1 MNRVSTAGNYAL
13 VLANL
18 TKAQQSQMY
27 FGNQVATQKK
37 GSDLKAYSATAD
49 TLTAMHTVQARL
61 KSYQDQ
67 NTVVADRL
75 SSQDVAL
82 NQVTDAAGNIRQAL
96 ANALATGSSETMMT
110 DIEAQVSSAVEGMN
124 ARYNGKYLFAGGQVD
139 TKPVSLNALAD
150 LTDPPPPAAPVDTS
164 SFFHNDDYKMQN
176 KIDDSTSVTSGV
188 LASDVGSKLLD
199 ALHTLQNSPVG
210 PFNGPLTPAQQTWIQ
225 QQLAGWDS
233 IRSDLTTQTA
243 ANGLNQK
250 RLDTSKDNV
259 TAQDTT
265 VTGMIGDVTDADMG
279 QAATQ
284 LQMAQMAVQAAA
296 HVFQTL
302 QGASLL
308 SILPAG

>member
-1 MNRVSTAGNYAL
+1 MNRVSTAGNYAA

-18 TKAQQSQMY
+18 TKAQESQMY

-61 KSYQDQ
+61 KGYQDQ

-75 SSQDVAL
+75 SSQDAAL
-82 NQVTDAAGNIRQAL
+82 NQVTDAAGSIRAAI
-96 ANALATGSSETMMT
+96 ANAIATGSSSTMMT
-110 DIEAQVSSAVEGMN
+110 DIQAQVSSAIEGMN
-124 ARYNGKYLFAGGQVD
+124 SRYNGKYMFAGGQVD
-139 TKPVSLNALAD
+139 TKPVSLTSMAD
-150 LTDPPPPAAPVDTS
+150 LTDPVDMTT
-164 SFFHNDDYKMQN
+164 FFHNDDYKMQN
-176 KIDDSTSVTSGV
+176 KVDDSTTLTSGV
-188 LASDVGSKLLD
+188 LASDMGTQMLD

-210 PFNGPLTPAQQTWIQ
+210 PFDGGPLTPAQQDWLQ
-225 QQLAGWDS
+225 QQLGSWDT
-233 IRSDLTTQTA
+233 IRSNLTDMTA

-259 TAQDTT
+259 VSQDVT

>member
-1 MNRVSTAGNYAL
+1 MNRVSTAGNYAT

-18 TKAQQSQMY
+18 TKAQESQLY

-75 SSQDVAL
+75 SSQDTAL
-82 NQVTDAAGNIRQAL
+82 NQVTDAAGSIRAAL
-96 ANALATGSSETMMT
+96 ANSIATGSSSTMMT
-110 DIEAQVSSAVEGMN
+110 DIEAQVSSAIEGMN
-124 ARYNGKYLFAGGQVD
+124 SRYNGKYLFAGGQVD
-139 TKPVSLNALAD
+139 TKPVSLNSMAD
-150 LTDPPPPAAPVDTS
+150 LTDPVDPTT
-164 SFFHNDDYKMQN
+164 FFHNDDYKMQN
-176 KIDDSTSVTSGV
+176 KVDDSTTLTSGV
-188 LASDVGSKLLD
+188 LASDIGSQMLD

-210 PFNGPLTPAQQTWIQ
+210 PFDGGPLSPAQQDWIQ
-225 QQLAGWDS
+225 QQLASWDT
-233 IRSDLTTQTA
+233 IRSNLTDMTA

-250 RLDTSKDNV
+250 RLDTSKGNV
-259 TAQDTT
+259 VSQDVT

>member
-1 MNRVSTAGNYAL
+1 MNRVSTSGNYAT

-18 TKAQQSQMY
+18 TKAQQSQIY

-37 GSDLKAYSATAD
+37 GADLKAYSSTAD

-67 NTVVADRL
+67 NSVVADRL
-75 SSQDVAL
+75 SSQDAAL
-82 NQVTDAAGNIRQAL
+82 NQVTNAAGSIREAL

-124 ARYNGKYLFAGGQVD
+124 SRYNGKYLFAGGQVD
-139 TKPVSLNALAD
+139 TRPVSLTSIAD
-150 LTDPPPPAAPVDTS
+150 LTDPPPPAAPVDPS

-176 KIDDSTSVTSGV
+176 KLDDSTTVTSGV
-188 LASDVGSKLLD
+188 LASDIGSQMLN
-199 ALHTLQNSPVG
+199 ALHTLQNSPVA
-210 PFNGPLTPAQQTWIQ
+210 PFSGKLTPAQQDWIQ
-225 QQLAGWDS
+225 SQLATWDGL
-233 IRSDLTTQTA
+233 RSDLTTMTA
-243 ANGLNQK
+243 ANGLTQK
-250 RLDTSKDNV
+250 RLDTSKQNV
-259 TAQDTT
+259 ADQDTT
-265 VTGMIGDVTDADMG
+265 LAGMVGDITDADMG

-296 HVFQTL
+296 HVFQAL

>member
-1 MNRVSTAGNYAL
+1 MNRVSTSGNYAL

-18 TKAQQSQMY
+18 TRAQQSQMY

-139 TKPVSLNALAD
+139 TKPVSVNSIED
-150 LTDPPPPAAPVDTS
+150 LTDPVNVADV
-164 SFFHNDDYKMQN
+164 FHNDDYKMEN
-176 KIDDSTSVTSGV
+176 KLDDSTKLTTGV
-188 LASDVGSKLLD
+188 LASDIGTD
-199 ALHTLQNSPVG
+199 MMEALRALQNSPVG
-210 PFNGPLTPAQQTWIQ
+210 PFTGKLTTDQQAWLT
-225 QQLAGWDS
+225 QQLSTWDGIGS
-233 IRSDLTTQTA
+233 NLTTMTA
-243 ANGLNQK
+243 ANGLMQK
-250 RLDTSKDNV
+250 RVDDSKDAV
-259 TAQDTT
+259 VAQDTT
-265 VTGMIGDVTDADMG
+265 VTGMIGDITDADMG
-279 QAATQ
+279 QATTQ
-284 LQMAQMAVQAAA
+284 LQMAQMAVQASA

-308 SILPAG
+308 SLLPVG

>member
-1 MNRVSTAGNYAL
+1 MNRVSTSGNYAT

-18 TKAQQSQMY
+18 TKAQQNQMY
-27 FGNQVATQKK
+27 FGNEVATQKK
-37 GSDLKAYSATAD
+37 GDDLKSYASTAD

-61 KSYQDQ
+61 QSYQDQ
-67 NTVVADRL
+67 NTVIADRL
-75 SSQDVAL
+75 SSQDTAL
-82 NQVTDAAGNIRQAL
+82 NQVTDAAGSIREAL

-110 DIEAQVSSAVEGMN
+110 DIQAQVAGAVEGMN
-124 ARYNGKYLFAGGQVD
+124 SRYNGKYLFAGGQVD
-139 TKPVSLNALAD
+139 TKPVSLNSMAD
-150 LTDPPPPAAPVDTS
+150 LTDPAPPAAPVDVST
-164 SFFHNDDYKMQN
+164 FFHNDSYKMQN
-176 KIDDSTSVTSGV
+176 KVDDSTTVTTGV
-188 LASDVGSKLLD
+188 LASDVGAQLLS
-199 ALHTLQNSPVG
+199 ALHDLQNSPVG

-225 QQLAGWDS
+225 SQLSTWDGL
-233 IRSDLTTQTA
+233 RSNLTTMTA

-250 RLDTSKDNV
+250 RLDTSKTNV
-259 TAQDTT
+259 VAQDTT
-265 VTGMIGDVTDADMG
+265 VTGMIGDITDADMG

>member
-1 MNRVSTAGNYAL
+1 MNRVSTSGNYAT

-37 GSDLKAYSATAD
+37 GSDLKSFSATAD

-75 SSQDVAL
+75 SSQDSAL
-82 NQVTDAAGNIRQAL
+82 NQVTDAAGSIREAL
-96 ANALATGSSETMMT
+96 ANALATGSSDTMMT
-110 DIEAQVSSAVEGMN
+110 DIQAQVSSAVEGMN

-139 TKPVSLNALAD
+139 TKPVSLNAIAD
-150 LTDPPPPAAPVDTS
+150 LTDPAPPAAPVDPS

-176 KIDDSTSVTSGV
+176 KIDDSTTVTSGV
-188 LASDVGSKLLD
+188 LASDIGTQMMS
-199 ALHTLQNSPVG
+199 ALHDLQNSPVG
-210 PFNGPLTPAQQTWIQ
+210 PFSGPLTPAQQDWIQ
-225 QQLAGWDS
+225 QQLGSWDK
-233 IRSDLTTQTA
+233 IRSDLTTATA

-250 RLDTSKDNV
+250 RLDTSKSNV
-259 TAQDTT
+259 VDQDTT

-308 SILPAG
+308 SILPAS